1 MATAVACNTCV
12 TESATADT
20 AYTQLTKLQPPSQL
34 FAASHCSWSCDAL
47 FQGLPFCKACPLQGL
62 AFFKLTLLQSFA
74 PCWSGPEVGVIVFKE
89 VVPGEVGCSP
99 WCLAPP
105 APHPIIT
112 PPLVTQ
118 PASPYPFP
126 ARLPPIG
133 SLQVTATLHILPPPE
148 RGNL

>member
-1 MATAVACNTCV
+1 MSQKV
-12 TESATADT
+12 
-20 AYTQLTKLQPPSQL
+20 QLQTLHTHNSQSCSHPASFLQPL
-34 FAASHCSWSCDAL
+34 IVL
-47 FQGLPFCKACPLQGL
+47 GLVMPFFKACPFARLALLQGL